1 MRISRDSLSPNLVD
15 LLSAWTV
22 TFQTTAAAF
31 LAQPSV
37 ISEPF
42 SRVCE
47 LHNTLLL
54 LEQSKQP
61 TTVLEVLRESED
73 DDGDDTATLKRKS
86 VDPQNDAVR
95 QAQELLGFMLNAEFV
110 LFELYREYAIRMN
123 PSLSHWVT
131 VSRDFDR
138 WYKAN
143 TGPDG
148 QPVGE
153 WGVKEKVFKIRVA
166 FVKGILAEQ
175 GPKVYPTIS
184 IYSSFYHL
192 QTPHSSHKSLPTT
205 APLAASTSPSTCTR
219 STQPSASKAST
230 TLTPRSPLHPTRPFS
245 RPPPMNPATLPP
257 QASLPTPNPPLT
269 AHPPH
274 KISSR

>member
-1 MRISRDSLSPNLVD
+1 MRISRDPLSPDLVE
-15 LLSAWTV
+15 LLSVWTV
-22 TFQTTAAAF
+22 TFQTTAVAF

-37 ISEPF
+37 VSEPF

-47 LHNTLLL
+47 LHTTLLL

-61 TTVLEVLRESED
+61 TAVLEALRESED
-73 DDGDDTATLKRKS
+73 NGNNENGNDEDEDDGDGDDDQKLKLKN
-86 VDPQNDAVR
+86 VDPQNDAMR

-131 VSRDFDR
+131 VSRDFDH
-138 WYKAN
+138 WHKAN

-175 GPKVYPTIS
+175 GPKV
-184 IYSSFYHL
+184 
-192 QTPHSSHKSLPTT
+192 
-205 APLAASTSPSTCTR
+205 
-219 STQPSASKAST
+219 
-230 TLTPRSPLHPTRPFS
+230 
-245 RPPPMNPATLPP
+245 
-257 QASLPTPNPPLT
+257 
-269 AHPPH
+269 
-274 KISSR
+274 

>member
-1 MRISRDSLSPNLVD
+1 MRISRDPLSPDLVD
-15 LLSAWTV
+15 LLSVWTV

-37 ISEPF
+37 VSEPF

-47 LHNTLLL
+47 LHTTLLL

-61 TTVLEVLRESED
+61 TAVLEALRESED
-73 DDGDDTATLKRKS
+73 NGNGNDDGNNNDDGDDDDDNDNDDDQKLKLKN
-86 VDPQNDAVR
+86 VDPQNDAMR

-131 VSRDFDR
+131 VSRDFDH

-175 GPKVYPTIS
+175 GPKVYQ
-184 IYSSFYHL
+184 SSDIL
-192 QTPHSSHKSLPTT
+192 VVL
-205 APLAASTSPSTCTR
+205 
-219 STQPSASKAST
+219 
-230 TLTPRSPLHPTRPFS
+230 
-245 RPPPMNPATLPP
+245 
-257 QASLPTPNPPLT
+257 
-269 AHPPH
+269 
-274 KISSR
+274 

>member
-1 MRISRDSLSPNLVD
+1 MRISRDSLSPDLVD

-37 ISEPF
+37 VSEPF

-47 LHNTLLL
+47 LHTTLLL

-61 TTVLEVLRESED
+61 TAVLEVLRESED
-73 DDGDDTATLKRKS
+73 DEDAAAQKRKLS
-86 VDPQNDAVR
+86 NADPQTDAMR

-110 LFELYREYAIRMN
+110 LFELYREYAIRLN

-131 VSRDFDR
+131 VSRDFDQ

-175 GPKVYPTIS
+175 GPKVCP
-184 IYSSFYHL
+184 SSYIL
-192 QTPHSSHKSLPTT
+192 MTLSLTG
-205 APLAASTSPSTCTR
+205 
-219 STQPSASKAST
+219 
-230 TLTPRSPLHPTRPFS
+230 
-245 RPPPMNPATLPP
+245 LP
-257 QASLPTPNPPLT
+257 Q
-269 AHPPH
+269 
-274 KISSR
+274 

>member
-1 MRISRDSLSPNLVD
+1 MRISRDPLSPDLVD

-22 TFQTTAAAF
+22 TFQTTATAF

-54 LEQSKQP
+54 LEQSKLP
-61 TTVLEVLRESED
+61 TAVLEVLRESED
-73 DDGDDTATLKRKS
+73 GDDDNTATQKRKQKN
-86 VDPQNDAVR
+86 VDPQNDAMR

-175 GPKVYPTIS
+175 GPKVYP
-184 IYSSFYHL
+184 
-192 QTPHSSHKSLPTT
+192 PSH
-205 APLAASTSPSTCTR
+205 
-219 STQPSASKAST
+219 
-230 TLTPRSPLHPTRPFS
+230 TLIFL
-245 RPPPMNPATLPP
+245 
-257 QASLPTPNPPLT
+257 
-269 AHPPH
+269 
-274 KISSR
+274 

>member
-1 MRISRDSLSPNLVD
+1 MRISRDSLSPDLVD
-15 LLSAWTV
+15 LLSAWSV
-22 TFQTTAAAF
+22 TFQTTATAF

-37 ISEPF
+37 VAEPF

-54 LEQSKQP
+54 LEQSKLP
-61 TTVLEVLRESED
+61 TAVLEVLRESED
-73 DDGDDTATLKRKS
+73 DDDHDDDHDDDDDTTTTQQRKQKN
-86 VDPQNDAVR
+86 VDPQNDTMR

-123 PSLSHWVT
+123 PSLNHWVT

-143 TGPDG
+143 TSPDG
-148 QPVGE
+148 QPMGD

-175 GPKVYPTIS
+175 GPNVYP
-184 IYSSFYHL
+184 
-192 QTPHSSHKSLPTT
+192 PSHI
-205 APLAASTSPSTCTR
+205 R
-219 STQPSASKAST
+219 TQGSVT
-230 TLTPRSPLHPTRPFS
+230 Y
-245 RPPPMNPATLPP
+245 
-257 QASLPTPNPPLT
+257 
-269 AHPPH
+269 
-274 KISSR
+274 